1 MTLCRLQSHF
11 KRIHGFT
18 YKTHVYTHSI
28 HKGSQWA
35 LYNCSGVVARIKKG
49 PMYLCENEDD
59 IISSFALGMAS
70 P

>member
-1 MTLCRLQSHF
+1 MLHSL
-11 KRIHGFT
+11 GFLL
-18 YKTHVYTHSI
+18 KTHVNINSV
-28 HKGSQWA
+28 HKGFLWA
-35 LYNCSGVVARIKKG
+35 IYNASGVVARIKKG